1 MVSLNLG
8 FLIWKWGR
16 WCPWRGACCLA
27 GLSVGLKR
35 VPPVM
40 GVTEQLSE
48 SIYERGTGAKPIW
61 PGDKGLPPRFSR
73 GKSEGVSSLLE
84 RVASLLQDSH

>member
-1 MVSLNLG
+1 
-8 FLIWKWGR
+8 
-16 WCPWRGACCLA
+16 
-27 GLSVGLKR
+27 
-35 VPPVM
+35 M